1 MVFIP
6 ATSRSEDRSWPKG
19 VDVAKALFMAEIAHI
34 VAEGLGEI
42 ARLESGTVELRLV
55 TGQIFHLGEQS
66 VTRIA

>member
-6 ATSRSEDRSWPKG
+6 ATNQSEDRSWPEG
-19 VDVAKALFMAEIAHI
+19 VDVAKALFMAEIDHI

-42 ARLESGTVELRLV
+42 VRLESGTLELRLV